1 MCLKCLLEDELKR
14 LQQRNAKIANE
25 KPNQMRKNALALVV
39 LVREAAVLRHYD
51 CPSAKNEAI
60 GCALASPA
68 TAAGMDATVLDE

>member
-39 LVREAAVLRHYD
+39 LAREAAVLRHYD
-51 CPSAKNEAI
+51 CPFVKKESLLQPTE
-60 GCALASPA
+60 
-68 TAAGMDATVLDE
+68 TAAGMDATALDE